1 MRSMNVTGEKDG
13 GEVRKRRGRAMSG
26 GNPGT
31 APLSIPIPIP
41 TPIICRQCWRSSAAV
56 AVRYSSSLALS
67 HVSASIGIGVG
78 IGIGIDHACRTENRG
93 QAKLKGKNR
102 VRARSR
108 ARARK
113 DTDIGETGDRRT
125 LERGKNRSPPLR
137 LGDKGR
143 IQGLFQIVPPLMI
156 NVYFQHV
163 IALDD
168 RNQGS
173 ASAIGSCFT

>member
-1 MRSMNVTGEKDG
+1 MGTGNV
-13 GEVRKRRGRAMSG
+13 RAK
-26 GNPGT
+26 PGT
-31 APLSIPIPIP
+31 APLSIPIPTP

-67 HVSASIGIGVG
+67 YVSASFGVGVG

-102 VRARSR
+102 GR

-113 DTDIGETGDRRT
+113 DAEMGETGDRRT
-125 LERGKNRSPPLR
+125 LEKGKNRSPPLR
-137 LGDKGR
+137 LGGKGR
-143 IQGLFQIVPPLMI
+143 IQGLFQVVPPLMI

-168 RNQGS
+168 PNQGS
-173 ASAIGSCFT
+173 ASAIGSWFTQIIVKTTIYCVFFCLTTR